1 MDKKSLLIAIAL
13 LTGLSALAQSAVSE
27 AAPESITGFP
37 HDAWYNRPAG
47 AFYSHITAV
56 NGVAEYNS
64 VSNEYIMLK
73 PYSDYTFHAM
83 ADNIGPE
90 TQFQWQCIN
99 EYGMVYNESYT
110 RDLTVNNEVC
120 WQQTPTLSVRNGG
133 SSSDYSWYNP
143 SNGMLPVICPIM
155 MLTAVNPWQVSGQD
169 DKIEYLLSSKSP
181 APHGRN
187 DEGLFYSFD
196 GLMPYG
202 SNGQGWWLGKNAS
215 HVDGIAQ
222 AFEKPTHPYL
232 LKKVCLMINN
242 DAVITG
248 DVTLTCKVYR
258 LNEIPAYEAQESVR
272 LPEVPGE
279 LIALGKGT
287 VTPGTVTEKN
297 GLVEFSLYR
306 VDQANTVSA
315 QECQLTVDEPI
326 LVVIDGYN
334 EPEAAHLMDFTA
346 RASTNIMSDEGY
358 GELAYVKCPVED
370 SEGDFSGDYEW
381 RGLNHLLYNGMTMM
395 TGLSI
400 YIVAEH
406 PYLQFLIAGDG
417 EYEFGAK
424 GGMLRRQYGNQ
435 IIDGIKFLA
444 WTPSESGEWTMVCN
458 GEEELP
464 DWLDIE
470 LVDNKLQGEFN
481 HTVTAQVT
489 AEPLPVWLDSRE
501 AVVRFGFPG
510 AYLDYKFIQQRA
522 PGDYVDPDD
531 PPIVIIHK
539 LIEILIY
546 GKPTIEG
553 MKHYD
558 INQDGEL
565 TIADVDACIKIHFH
579 PEEE

>member
-1 MDKKSLLIAIAL
+1 MDKKSLLIVIAL
-13 LTGLSALAQSAVSE
+13 IMGLSALAQSVGPE
-27 AAPESITGFP
+27 AAPESITSSP
-37 HDAWYNRPAG
+37 LDARYNRPAG
-47 AFYSHITAV
+47 AFYCHITSV

-64 VSNEYIMLK
+64 VSNEFIMLK
-73 PYSDYTFHAM
+73 PNSDYTFHALG
-83 ADNIGPE
+83 DIRPE
-90 TQFQWQCIN
+90 TQFRWQCIN
-99 EYGMVYNESYT
+99 ENGMVFYESYT
-110 RDLTVNNEVC
+110 RDLTVNNEEC
-120 WQQTPTLSVRNGG
+120 WQRTPKLRISNGN
-133 SSSDYSWYNP
+133 SSSEYSWYNP
-143 SNGMLPVICPIM
+143 SNGMLQIICPIK
-155 MLTAVNPWQVSGQD
+155 MLTAVNPSQVSAQD
-169 DKIEYLLSSKSP
+169 DDIEYLLSSKSP
-181 APHGRN
+181 VPHGRN
-187 DEGLFYSFD
+187 DDGLFCSFD
-196 GLMPYG
+196 GLLPYG

-258 LNEIPAYEAQESVR
+258 LDRIPAYRAQESVC

-287 VTPGTVTEKN
+287 VTPGTITEKN
-297 GLVEFSLYR
+297 GLVEFSLYKS
-306 VDQANTVSA
+306 DQANLDYV
-315 QECQLTVDEPI
+315 QECQLTVDAPI

-334 EPEAAHLMDFTA
+334 EPEAAHLVDFTA
-346 RASTNIMSDEGY
+346 RASTNIMSDEGF

-370 SEGDFSGDYEW
+370 NEGYFSGDYEW
-381 RGLNHLLYNGMTMM
+381 RGLNHLLYDGMTMM

-417 EYEFGAK
+417 EYEFGAR
-424 GGMLRRQYGNQ
+424 GGLLRREYGNQ

-444 WTPSESGEWTMVCN
+444 WAPSESGEWTMVCN
-458 GEEELP
+458 GKEDLP

>member
-1 MDKKSLLIAIAL
+1 MDKKSLLIAIVL
-13 LTGLSALAQSAVSE
+13 LTGLSALAQSAVPE

-64 VSNEYIMLK
+64 VTNEYIMLK
-73 PYSDYTFHAM
+73 PYSDYTFHALG
-83 ADNIGPE
+83 DIGPE
-90 TQFQWQCIN
+90 TQFRWQCIN

-155 MLTAVNPWQVSGQD
+155 MLTAVNPSQVSGQD
-169 DKIEYLLSSKSP
+169 DEIEYLLSSKSP
-181 APHGRN
+181 APHGCN
-187 DEGLFYSFD
+187 DDGLFYSFD

-334 EPEAAHLMDFTA
+334 EPEAAHLVDFTA
-346 RASTNIMSDEGY
+346 RASTNIMNDEGY
-358 GELAYVKCPVED
+358 GELAYVKYPVED

-381 RGLNHLLYNGMTMM
+381 RGLNHLLYDGMTMM

-417 EYEFGAK
+417 EYEFDET
-424 GGMLRRQYGNQ
+424 GGLLQREYGNETVS
-435 IIDGIKFLA
+435 GIKFLA
-444 WTPSESGEWTMVCN
+444 WTPSGSGEWTIECD
-458 GEEELP
+458 GKEGLP
-464 DWLDIE
+464 DWLNIE
-470 LVDNKLQGEFN
+470 LEDYKF
-481 HTVTAQVT
+481 HDDFTHIVTAQVI
-489 AEPLPVWLDSRE
+489 AEPMQGSFNSRQ

-510 AYLDYKFIQQRA
+510 AYLDYKFIQQRIS
-522 PGDYVDPDD
+522 GGTIDPDV
-531 PPIVIIHK
+531 PPIVYVNILVQMIISGDVTV
-539 LIEILIY
+539 E
-546 GKPTIEG
+546 E
-553 MKHYD
+553 MKKYD
-558 INQDGEL
+558 VNEDGEL

-579 PEEE
+579 HELE

>member
-1 MDKKSLLIAIAL
+1 MDKKSLLIAIVL
-13 LTGLSALAQSAVSE
+13 LTGLSALAQSAVPE

-37 HDAWYNRPAG
+37 LDAWYNRPAG

-64 VSNEYIMLK
+64 VTNEYIMLK

-83 ADNIGPE
+83 AENIGPE

-99 EYGMVYNESYT
+99 EYGMVYSESYT

-143 SNGMLPVICPIM
+143 SNGMLPVICPIK
-155 MLTAVNPWQVSGQD
+155 MLTAVNPSQVSGQD
-169 DKIEYLLSSKSP
+169 DEIEYLLSSKSP
-181 APHGRN
+181 APHGCN
-187 DEGLFYSFD
+187 DDGLFYSFD
-196 GLMPYG
+196 GLLPYG

-306 VDQANTVSA
+306 GDQANTVSA

-334 EPEAAHLMDFTA
+334 EPEAAHLVDFTA
-346 RASTNIMSDEGY
+346 RASTNIMNDEGF

-381 RGLNHLLYNGMTMM
+381 RGLNHLLYDGMTMM

-417 EYEFGAK
+417 EYEFDET
-424 GGMLRRQYGNQ
+424 GGLLQREYGNETVS
-435 IIDGIKFLA
+435 GIKFLA
-444 WTPSESGEWTMVCN
+444 WTPSESGEWTIESN
-458 GEEELP
+458 GKEGLP
-464 DWLDIE
+464 DWLNIE
-470 LVDNKLQGEFN
+470 LEDSKF
-481 HTVTAQVT
+481 HDDFTHIVTAQVI
-489 AEPLPVWLDSRE
+489 AEPMQGSFNSRQ

-510 AYLDYKFIQQRA
+510 AYLDYKFIQQRIS
-522 PGDYVDPDD
+522 GGTIDPDV
-531 PPIVIIHK
+531 PPIVYVNILVQMIISGDVTV
-539 LIEILIY
+539 E
-546 GKPTIEG
+546 E
-553 MKHYD
+553 MKKYD
-558 INQDGEL
+558 VNEDGEL

-579 PEEE
+579 HEVE

>member
-1 MDKKSLLIAIAL
+1 MDKKSLLITIVL
-13 LTGLSALAQSAVSE
+13 LTGLSALAQSVVPE

-73 PYSDYTFHAM
+73 PYSDYTFHALG
-83 ADNIGPE
+83 DIGPE
-90 TQFQWQCIN
+90 TQFRWQCIN

-155 MLTAVNPWQVSGQD
+155 MLTAVNPSQVSGQD
-169 DKIEYLLSSKSP
+169 DEIEYLLSSKSP
-181 APHGRN
+181 APHGYN
-187 DEGLFYSFD
+187 DDELFYSFD

-222 AFEKPTHPYL
+222 AFEKPTQPYL

-334 EPEAAHLMDFTA
+334 EPEAAHLVDFTA
-346 RASTNIMSDEGY
+346 RASTNIMNDEGF

-381 RGLNHLLYNGMTMM
+381 RGLNHLLYDGMTMM

-400 YIVAEH
+400 YIVDEL

-417 EYEFGAK
+417 EYEFDET
-424 GGMLRRQYGNQ
+424 GGLMQREYGNETVS
-435 IIDGIKFLA
+435 GIKFLA
-444 WTPSESGEWTMVCN
+444 WTPSESGEWTIECN
-458 GEEELP
+458 GKEGLP
-464 DWLDIE
+464 DWLNIE
-470 LVDNKLQGEFN
+470 LEDYKF
-481 HTVTAQVT
+481 HDDFTHIVTAQVI
-489 AEPLPVWLDSRE
+489 AEPMQGSFNSRQ

-510 AYLDYKFIQQRA
+510 AYLDYKFIQQRIS
-522 PGDYVDPDD
+522 GGTIDPDV
-531 PPIVIIHK
+531 PPIVYVNILVQMIISGDVTV
-539 LIEILIY
+539 E
-546 GKPTIEG
+546 E
-553 MKHYD
+553 MKKYD
-558 INQDGEL
+558 VNEDGEL
-565 TIADVDACIKIHFH
+565 TIADVDACIKIHFDH
-579 PEEE
+579 ELE

>member
-1 MDKKSLLIAIAL
+1 MNKKSLLIVIAL
-13 LTGLSALAQSAVSE
+13 IMGLSALAQSMGLE
-27 AAPESITGFP
+27 AAPESITSFP
-37 HDAWYNRPAG
+37 LDAWYNRPAG
-47 AFYSHITAV
+47 AYYCHIISV
-56 NGVAEYNS
+56 NGVAEYNF
-64 VSNEYIMLK
+64 VSKEFIMLK
-73 PYSDYTFHAM
+73 PNSDYTFHALG
-83 ADNIGPE
+83 DIGPE
-90 TQFQWQCIN
+90 TQFRWQCID
-99 EYGMVYNESYT
+99 EYGMVFYESYT
-110 RDLTVNNEVC
+110 RDLTVNYEAC
-120 WQQTPTLSVRNGG
+120 WQRTPKLRVINGG

-143 SNGMLPVICPIM
+143 SSGMLPVICPIM
-155 MLTAVNPWQVSGQD
+155 MLTAVNPSQVSGQD
-169 DKIEYLLSSKSP
+169 DDIEYLLSSKSP
-181 APHGRN
+181 APHGYN
-187 DEGLFYSFD
+187 DDELFYSFD
-196 GLMPYG
+196 GLLPYG

-297 GLVEFSLYR
+297 GLVEFSLYKS
-306 VDQANTVSA
+306 DQTNTESA

-334 EPEAAHLMDFTA
+334 EPEAAHLVDFTA
-346 RASTNIMSDEGY
+346 RASTNMWNDEGY

-370 SEGDFSGDYEW
+370 SEGDFSGNYEW
-381 RGLNHLLYNGMTMM
+381 RGLNHLLYDGMTMM

-406 PYLQFLIAGDG
+406 PYLQFLMEGDG
-417 EYEFGAK
+417 EYEFDET
-424 GGMLRRQYGNQ
+424 GGLLQREYGNETVS
-435 IIDGIKFLA
+435 GITFLT
-444 WTPSESGEWTMVCN
+444 WTPSESGEWTIESN
-458 GEEELP
+458 GKEGLP

-470 LVDNKLQGEFN
+470 LEDNKYHDEFT

-489 AEPLPVWLDSRE
+489 AEPLPVWLNSRE

-510 AYLDYKFIQQRA
+510 AYLDYKFIQQRIS
-522 PGDYVDPDD
+522 GGIIDPVD
-531 PPIVIIHK
+531 PPIVYVNRLVQMIISGEVTVEDLK
-539 LIEILIY
+539 E
-546 GKPTIEG
+546 
-553 MKHYD
+553 YD
-558 INQDGEL
+558 VNEDGEL

-579 PEEE
+579 HE